1 MDDEELFVLGGG
13 DVPGS
18 ADELD
23 GVGRADS
30 AWDVKG
36 KMQIEQFWMGR
47 GSEFR
52 ALFCERFVPGLI
64 GGEAG
69 GAMFVRSVE
78 VSDFGVQELVGVLV
92 SVDFFIGKESHQPS
106 LHGAEEPFDFA
117 FGLRGGSHAVVDS
130 DGR

>member
-1 MDDEELFVLGGG
+1 MDNEDVFVLSGG

-18 ADELD
+18 AEELD

-30 AWDVKG
+30 AWDVEG
-36 KMQIEQFWMGR
+36 KMQIEQFWMGS
-47 GSEFR
+47 GSEFG
-52 ALFCERFVPGLI
+52 ALFCEGFVPGFI

-69 GAMFVRSVE
+69 GAMSVRSIV

-92 SVDFFIGKESHQPS
+92 SVDLFIGKESYQPS
-106 LHGAEEPFDFA
+106 LHRAEEPFNFA
-117 FGLRGGSHAVVDS
+117 FGLRGGSDTVVDP